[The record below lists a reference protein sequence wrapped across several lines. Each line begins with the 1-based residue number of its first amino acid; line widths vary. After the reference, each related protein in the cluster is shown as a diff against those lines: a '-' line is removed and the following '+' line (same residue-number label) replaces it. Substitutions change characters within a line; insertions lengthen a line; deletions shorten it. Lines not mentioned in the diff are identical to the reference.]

1 MRTTIDIDDEL
12 LEDAR
17 RLGNLA
23 SKKAV
28 VEEALREFVN
38 ARKRQRLIDLIGS
51 EEFEIDLTPEDLRRL
66 RGCDEP
72 PLSD

>member
-17 RLGNLA
+17 RLSNGA
-23 SKKAV
+23 SKKAI

-38 ARKRQRLIDLIGS
+38 ARRRERFLSRLGN
-51 EEFEIDLTPEDLRRL
+51 FEIDLTPEELRKM
-66 RGCDEP
+66 RGCE
-72 PLSD
+72 